1 MNVEDFVS
9 ANLWQECTVEIEGEA
24 ISFVIFDWNEVKT
37 REEDGQSNI
46 YEYFI
51 GWDTEANQKVSS
63 GDWIPFGAGNMY
75 AGALKYDG
83 GFQESGN
90 AGILF
95 ADVSQSTS
103 DPAIVWVGENG
114 EGEPVALSETLSSL
128 EVSEG

>member
-1 MNVEDFVS
+1 MNIEEFVS
-9 ANLWQECTVEIEGEA
+9 KNIWQECNVEIDGET

-51 GWDTEANQKVSS
+51 GWETEAYEKVSS

-83 GFQESGN
+83 GFQEFGN
-90 AGILF
+90 AGMLF
-95 ADVSQSTS
+95 ADLSQSK
-103 DPAIVWVGENG
+103 DIPGIIFVGENG
-114 EGEPVALSETLSSL
+114 ESDSVKIAGTLSSL
-128 EVSEG
+128 EIIAG